1 MTAPHPQ
8 VHLVTCSAFL
18 SSANKAEFLDLGYVS
33 GAGAGGRPVHP
44 AAVPVAPHHISPLP
58 FSN

>member
-1 MTAPHPQ
+1 MTPPHTQ

-33 GAGAGGRPVHP
+33 GTNAAGQPEHP
-44 AAVPVAPHHISPLP
+44 ATVP
-58 FSN
+58 

>member
-1 MTAPHPQ
+1 M
-8 VHLVTCSAFL
+8 TCSAFL

-33 GAGAGGRPVHP
+33 VVSTAGVVGVSCSP
-44 AAVPVAPHHISPLP
+44 AELTGKVLGTPHHASSLP